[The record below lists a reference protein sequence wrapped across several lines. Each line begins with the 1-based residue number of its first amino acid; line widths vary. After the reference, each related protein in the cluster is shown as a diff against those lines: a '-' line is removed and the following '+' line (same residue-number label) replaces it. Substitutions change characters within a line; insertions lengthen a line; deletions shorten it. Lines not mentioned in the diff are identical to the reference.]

1 MAGGWAADARVGWR
15 PSLIFTTIVPLDP
28 VQLRSHTGYGVEQ
41 VRKETAMAQGD
52 HRLQDVILHLPSS
65 LRDRVEEMASR
76 ECVSL
81 NLFVL
86 MAVAEKLQ
94 RLQLRD
100 CLDLGEKDA
109 LARDANPDPVFLDR
123 LDRVH

>member
-1 MAGGWAADARVGWR
+1 M
-15 PSLIFTTIVPLDP
+15 
-28 VQLRSHTGYGVEQ
+28 EQ
-41 VRKETAMAQGD
+41 SDR
-52 HRLQDVILHLPSS
+52 RLQDVVLHLPSS
-65 LRDRVEEMASR
+65 LRDRAEEMATR

-86 MAVAEKLQ
+86 IAVAEKLQ

-109 LARDANPDPVFLDR
+109 LARDDGGDGLFLGG

>member
-1 MAGGWAADARVGWR
+1 
-15 PSLIFTTIVPLDP
+15 
-28 VQLRSHTGYGVEQ
+28 
-41 VRKETAMAQGD
+41 MAQGNYG
-52 HRLQDVILHLPSS
+52 LQDVILHLPSS
-65 LRDRVEEMASR
+65 LRDRAEEMASR

-94 RLQLRD
+94 RRQLGA

-109 LARDANPDPVFLDR
+109 LARDSRGDALFLSR